1 MGKKLVKALKDANK
15 GLKKRKF
22 LLNYELVID
31 GDFTTIYNE
40 LRLEKDG
47 RCFPIS
53 NVETEGEAIAAIN
66 AYMSGFSHGKDN
78 SYVRLCD
85 SINY

>member
-1 MGKKLVKALKDANK
+1 MEKKLAKALKDANK

-47 RCFPIS
+47 GCFPIS